1 MGSQRLSFGL
11 LLCFTR
17 RVEHRLFKDKLLTGK
32 RKKIIFYALCG
43 IMASLPLLA
52 TGMVGLRGLERP
64 SATAEKAFTLPDL
77 LDPSHTLSYPRE
89 GKPHIVNIFASWC
102 ASCAVEH
109 PFIME
114 LHEKYN
120 VRMHGVLWQD
130 SREKGSIWLKNKG
143 NPYNSVGLDES
154 GEATKFL
161 LDVTGVPETLVLDGQ
176 NRILYRQRGPLTPDI
191 VRDMIA
197 PLLIE

>member
-1 MGSQRLSFGL
+1 
-11 LLCFTR
+11 
-17 RVEHRLFKDKLLTGK
+17 
-32 RKKIIFYALCG
+32 
-43 IMASLPLLA
+43 
-52 TGMVGLRGLERP
+52 
-64 SATAEKAFTLPDL
+64 
-77 LDPSHTLSYPRE
+77 
-89 GKPHIVNIFASWC
+89 
-102 ASCAVEH
+102 
-109 PFIME
+109 ME